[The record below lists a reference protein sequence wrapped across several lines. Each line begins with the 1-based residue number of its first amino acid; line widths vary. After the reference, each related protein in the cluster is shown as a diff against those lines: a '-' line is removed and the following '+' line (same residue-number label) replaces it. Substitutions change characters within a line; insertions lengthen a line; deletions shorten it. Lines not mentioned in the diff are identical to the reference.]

1 MAKVVDAARI
11 TAPDGAVWRNC
22 PACGRLAA
30 LAPDAV
36 QCGGCTTKTRADS
49 ARLLPIDGFTETDLG
64 DIYEAGCTFAAALHD
79 IAHHN
84 IGDPG
89 GWDLWGSGPDEL
101 ARLHDALDQMA
112 SAVKSSRALLTVV
125 ERRVRRGGAR

>member
-11 TAPDGAVWRNC
+11 TAPDGAIWRNC

-49 ARLLPIDGFTETDLG
+49 ARLLPADGFTDSYL
-64 DIYEAGCTFAAALHD
+64 Y
-79 IAHHN
+79 
-84 IGDPG
+84 
-89 GWDLWGSGPDEL
+89 S
-101 ARLHDALDQMA
+101 A
-112 SAVKSSRALLTVV
+112 S
-125 ERRVRRGGAR
+125 RRRTGRH